1 MCCWSSKKN
10 IGKALA
16 LYPVP
21 LIVAGSMVGD
31 KPNYPFLFLK

>member
-1 MCCWSSKKN
+1 MKKN
-10 IGKALA
+10 TGKALA

-31 KPNYPFLFLK
+31 HVEPFSYCPKMV

>member
-1 MCCWSSKKN
+1 MKKN

-21 LIVAGSMVGD
+21 LIAAGSMVGAHVE
-31 KPNYPFLFLK
+31 PFSCCPKMV